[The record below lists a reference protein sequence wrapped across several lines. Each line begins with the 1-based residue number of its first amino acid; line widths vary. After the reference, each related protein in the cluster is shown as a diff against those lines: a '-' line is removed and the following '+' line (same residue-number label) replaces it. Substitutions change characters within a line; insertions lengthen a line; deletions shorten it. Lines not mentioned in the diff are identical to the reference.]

1 MKIPIDLTMLL
12 CESPA
17 EWETWLEE
25 YHAISPGV
33 RLQIAKKDSGKVSVS
48 YAEALEVALCYGWI
62 DGQKQAL
69 DDKFFLQKF
78 TKRRPKSI
86 WSKVN
91 TQKVTDLISQGR
103 MRSSGLQAVE
113 AAKQDGR
120 WDMAY
125 DSSSRAVV
133 PEDFQAELD
142 KNPEAKDFFATLNKA
157 NRYAIYFRI
166 QTAKKAETRRVWIE
180 KFIVM
185 LTEHKK
191 LYP

>member
-1 MKIPIDLTMLL
+1 MKIPIDLAMLL

-17 EWETWLEE
+17 EWEAWLEE